1 MRVAGCR
8 WLLVACVLL
17 LVFSSRGQAQ
27 QVPDAFRWVDFHAA
41 ADQDIVV
48 WVTRSLEAEK
58 WTAIR
63 EIGVEYDAALVVT
76 TLRPS
81 PQSPATADTFN
92 VWSVSLKDHSV
103 TALAKGVNLRLLDW
117 MLFSPGGSR
126 ELGALY
132 EDCRE
137 CNASTFFTAFYY
149 DVRVHG
155 WGARW
160 MRGEQAAPL
169 SVAIAPAGVS
179 VTNVYALLADPNGHE
194 LLATWSHFDYGK
206 QKPAEDYLYQYDSDP
221 WSRVDRTQLVANK
234 DAETMKHRL
243 CSVTE
248 AVAGLAHGQDSDLC
262 RDLLDAQGARHRGRA
277 AVR

>member
-1 MRVAGCR
+1 MLHTLPRPGSG
-8 WLLVACVLL
+8 LQTLPETGSVLL
-17 LVFSSRGQAQ
+17 ASV
-27 QVPDAFRWVDFHAA
+27 AA
-41 ADQDIVV
+41 
-48 WVTRSLEAEK
+48 
-58 WTAIR
+58 
-63 EIGVEYDAALVVT
+63 
-76 TLRPS
+76 
-81 PQSPATADTFN
+81 SPATPDPAVFADAVARYRALERLREFRSRLYDCLARRADALFELTDA
-92 VWSVSLKDHSV
+92 VLCADHAVTSLVH
-103 TALAKGVNLRLLDW
+103 GVNLRLLDW
-117 MLFSPGGSR
+117 LLFTATGPR

-262 RDLLDAQGARHRGRA
+262 RDLLDSQGARHRGRA